1 MSESITP
8 ERQTL
13 ITPRGG
19 SLRGYIVSL
28 AGYRQ
33 LLVYL
38 VWKDLKVQVADT
50 VLGVGWLVLR
60 PLLNALVLTAVF
72 GRLARLPSEG
82 QPYLLFL
89 LSGFLPWSYFVA
101 VAGKSAN
108 SLIGNSALVT
118 KVYFPRVLLPMG
130 LVLAGLLELAVTLL
144 FVLALAW
151 FLYGHFPGVGLLLL
165 PLPLLLLILTT
176 TGVSI
181 WLAALAVRFRDV
193 RQAAG
198 YLLQLLMFLTP
209 VIWPLSFLSERLGL
223 STDAVGVQ
231 LLAGLYPLIGV
242 VEGCRRALLGGPM
255 PWEILGLSFLTAT
268 LLLASGLRYFQRSER
283 QLADDI

>member
-89 LSGFLPWSYFVA
+89 L
-101 VAGKSAN
+101 
-108 SLIGNSALVT
+108 
-118 KVYFPRVLLPMG
+118 
-130 LVLAGLLELAVTLL
+130 
-144 FVLALAW
+144 
-151 FLYGHFPGVGLLLL
+151 
-165 PLPLLLLILTT
+165 
-176 TGVSI
+176 TGATSS
-181 WLAALAVRFRDV
+181 
-193 RQAAG
+193 
-198 YLLQLLMFLTP
+198 P
-209 VIWPLSFLSERLGL
+209 S
-223 STDAVGVQ
+223 
-231 LLAGLYPLIGV
+231 
-242 VEGCRRALLGGPM
+242 RASRP
-255 PWEILGLSFLTAT
+255 TA
-268 LLLASGLRYFQRSER
+268 
-283 QLADDI
+283 